1 MSLKLKN
8 DNSYGLKAK
17 NDSLYGLKAK
27 NLKFHGLSSPE
38 DLIEMW
44 RILKRDDDSE
54 DLNIIW
60 DYTSP
65 KQVEKGFNVV
75 NILYNPKAP
84 EETGHYCLI
93 YNDAN
98 EKKILF
104 YNPVATYTDMNT
116 DKLKELFEYFKNE
129 KDYPEKNIMIDLSGR
144 QSETS
149 ENCGYHCLAKAFTI
163 YTDYGKIDGAKSD
176 LDDEQPSE
184 DQEEIDLEV
193 GKGVEEALSGK
204 ANKYTTVSAEEL
216 LYSIL
221 KNVRGIYFGLRDGW
235 EVSAQKK
242 KPKEKA
248 SGLADY
254 VNQGERWSFSR
265 LRNKLEK

>member
-1 MSLKLKN
+1 ME
-8 DNSYGLKAK
+8 
-17 NDSLYGLKAK
+17 LKAK

-44 RILKRDDDSE
+44 RILKRDDDTE

-65 KQVEKGFNVV
+65 KQVEKGFNVI
-75 NILYNPKAP
+75 NILYDPKAP

-104 YNPVATYTDMNT
+104 YNPVATYTDMNE
-116 DKLKELFEYFKNE
+116 DKLRELFDYFKNE
-129 KDYPEKNIMIDLSGR
+129 KDYPDENILIDLSGR
-144 QSETS
+144 QSATS

-163 YTDYGKIDGAKSD
+163 YTDYGKVEGQK
-176 LDDEQPSE
+176 PSE
-184 DQEEIDLEV
+184 PQNSLPQLDLKV
-193 GKGVEEALSGK
+193 GNGVGGK
-204 ANKYTTVSAEEL
+204 ESASDSAEEL
-216 LYSIL
+216 LFSIL

-235 EVSAQKK
+235 ENSAQQKK
-242 KPKEKA
+242 KREKA

-254 VNQGERWSFSR
+254 VNRGENWSYSR
-265 LRNKLEK
+265 LKNKIEK

>member
-1 MSLKLKN
+1 ME
-8 DNSYGLKAK
+8 
-17 NDSLYGLKAK
+17 LKAK

-44 RILKRDDDSE
+44 RILKRDDDTE

-65 KQVEKGFNVV
+65 KQVEKGFNII
-75 NILYNPKAP
+75 NILYDPKAP

-93 YNDAN
+93 YNDTN

-104 YNPVATYTDMNT
+104 YNPVATYTDMNK
-116 DKLKELFEYFKNE
+116 DKLKELFEYFKD
-129 KDYPEKNIMIDLSGR
+129 KDYPDENILIDLSGR
-144 QSETS
+144 QSATS

-163 YTDYGKIDGAKSD
+163 YTDYGKVEGKKPEFKDTNEVDLNVKASGIGGAAKESSNSS
-176 LDDEQPSE
+176 P
-184 DQEEIDLEV
+184 
-193 GKGVEEALSGK
+193 
-204 ANKYTTVSAEEL
+204 EEL

-235 EVSAQKK
+235 EVSAQQKK
-242 KPKEKA
+242 KKEKA

-254 VNQGERWSFSR
+254 VNRGENWSYSR
-265 LRNKLEK
+265 LKNKIEK

>member
-1 MSLKLKN
+1 ME
-8 DNSYGLKAK
+8 
-17 NDSLYGLKAK
+17 LKAK

-44 RILKRDDDSE
+44 RILKRDDDTE

-65 KQVEKGFNVV
+65 SQIEKGFNIV
-75 NILYNPKAP
+75 NILYDSKSP
-84 EETGHYCLI
+84 EETGHYCLV

-104 YNPVATYTDMNT
+104 YNPVATYTDMNE
-116 DKLKELFEYFKNE
+116 DKLRELFDYFKNE
-129 KDYPEKNIMIDLSGR
+129 KDYPTENILIDLSGR

-163 YTDYGKIDGAKSD
+163 YTDYGKVDGKKSEFKDAEEVD
-176 LDDEQPSE
+176 LK
-184 DQEEIDLEV
+184 V
-193 GKGVEEALSGK
+193 GNGVGGFNGGK
-204 ANKYTTVSAEEL
+204 ESANDSAEEL

-235 EVSAQKK
+235 ENSAQQKK
-242 KPKEKA
+242 KREKA

-254 VNQGERWSFSR
+254 VNRGENWSYSR

>member
-1 MSLKLKN
+1 ME
-8 DNSYGLKAK
+8 
-17 NDSLYGLKAK
+17 LKAK

-44 RILKRDDDSE
+44 RILKRDDDTE

-65 KQVEKGFNVV
+65 KQVEKGFNII
-75 NILYNPKAP
+75 NILYDPKAP

-104 YNPVATYTDMNT
+104 YNPVAIYTDMNE
-116 DKLKELFEYFKNE
+116 DKLRELFDYFKNE
-129 KDYPEKNIMIDLSGR
+129 KDYPNENILIDLSGR
-144 QSETS
+144 QSATS

-163 YTDYGKIDGAKSD
+163 YTDYGKVEGQK
-176 LDDEQPSE
+176 PSE
-184 DQEEIDLEV
+184 PQNEIDLNVKASGV
-193 GKGVEEALSGK
+193 GGK
-204 ANKYTTVSAEEL
+204 ESASDSAEEL
-216 LYSIL
+216 LFSIL

-235 EVSAQKK
+235 ENSAQQKK
-242 KPKEKA
+242 KREKA

-254 VNQGERWSFSR
+254 VNRGENWSYSR
-265 LRNKLEK
+265 LKNKIEK

>member
-1 MSLKLKN
+1 MT
-8 DNSYGLKAK
+8 
-17 NDSLYGLKAK
+17 LKAK

-38 DLIEMW
+38 DLVEMW
-44 RILKRDDDSE
+44 RILKRDDDTE

-65 KQVEKGFNVV
+65 KQIEKGFNIV
-75 NILYNPKAP
+75 NILYDPKSP

-104 YNPVATYTDMNT
+104 YNPVATYTDMNG
-116 DKLKELFEYFKNE
+116 DKLKELFAYFKND

-163 YTDYGKIDGAKSD
+163 YTDYGKVEGKESEFPDEVDLNVQASGIGGKSK
-176 LDDEQPSE
+176 ESVNSTP
-184 DQEEIDLEV
+184 
-193 GKGVEEALSGK
+193 
-204 ANKYTTVSAEEL
+204 EEL

-235 EVSAQKK
+235 EVSAQQKK
-242 KPKEKA
+242 KKEKASGVSHSVAA

-254 VNQGERWSFSR
+254 VNQGENWSFSR
-265 LRNKLEK
+265 LRDKIEN

>member
-1 MSLKLKN
+1 ME
-8 DNSYGLKAK
+8 LKAK
-17 NDSLYGLKAK
+17 NDSFYGLKTK

-44 RILKRDDDSE
+44 RILKRDDDTE

-65 KQVEKGFNVV
+65 KQVEKGFNII
-75 NILYNPKAP
+75 NILYDPKSP

-93 YNDAN
+93 YNDTN

-104 YNPVATYTDMNT
+104 YNPVATYTDMNE
-116 DKLKELFEYFKNE
+116 DKLKELFEYFKDKE
-129 KDYPEKNIMIDLSGR
+129 YPDENILIDLSGK
-144 QSETS
+144 QSATS

-163 YTDYGKIDGAKSD
+163 YTDYGKVEGQK
-176 LDDEQPSE
+176 PSE
-184 DQEEIDLEV
+184 PQNEVDLKV
-193 GKGVEEALSGK
+193 GTGIGGAAKES
-204 ANKYTTVSAEEL
+204 ANSSPEEL

-235 EVSAQKK
+235 EVSAQQKK
-242 KPKEKA
+242 KKEKA

-254 VNQGERWSFSR
+254 VNRGENWSYSR

>member
-1 MSLKLKN
+1 MT
-8 DNSYGLKAK
+8 
-17 NDSLYGLKAK
+17 LKAK

-38 DLIEMW
+38 DLVEMW
-44 RILKRDDDSE
+44 RILKRDDDTE

-65 KQVEKGFNVV
+65 KQIEKGFNIV
-75 NILYNPKAP
+75 NILYDPKSP

-93 YNDAN
+93 YNDVN

-104 YNPVATYTDMNT
+104 YNPVATYTDMNA
-116 DKLKELFEYFKNE
+116 DKLKELFTYFKNE
-129 KDYPEKNIMIDLSGR
+129 KEYPNDNIMIDLSGR

-163 YTDYGKIDGAKSD
+163 YTDYGKVEGQKS
-176 LDDEQPSE
+176 SE
-184 DQEEIDLEV
+184 PQEEIDLNV
-193 GKGVEEALSGK
+193 QASGIGGKSKESVNS
-204 ANKYTTVSAEEL
+204 TPEEL

-235 EVSAQKK
+235 EVSAQQKK
-242 KPKEKA
+242 KKEKASGVPHSVAA

-254 VNQGERWSFSR
+254 VNQGETWSFSR
-265 LRNKLEK
+265 LRDKIEN

>member
-1 MSLKLKN
+1 MS
-8 DNSYGLKAK
+8 
-17 NDSLYGLKAK
+17 LKAK

-75 NILYNPKAP
+75 NILYDPKAP

-93 YNDAN
+93 YNDAH

-104 YNPVATYTDMNT
+104 YNPVATYTDMNI
-116 DKLKELFEYFKNE
+116 DKLKDLFEYFKNE
-129 KDYPEKNIMIDLSGR
+129 KDYPEKNIMIDLSGK

-163 YTDYGKIDGAKSD
+163 YTDYGKIGDSD
-176 LDDEQPSE
+176 SKEDDQPSE
-184 DQEEIDLEV
+184 AQKEIDLEV
-193 GKGVEEALSGK
+193 GKGFAGK
-204 ANKYTTVSAEEL
+204 AKESTTDSAEEL

-221 KNVRGIYFGLRDGW
+221 RNVRGIYFGLRDGW
-235 EVSAQKK
+235 DASTQKK

-254 VNQGERWSFSR
+254 VNQGEKWSFSR

>member
-1 MSLKLKN
+1 M
-8 DNSYGLKAK
+8 D
-17 NDSLYGLKAK
+17 LKAK

-44 RILKRDDDSE
+44 RILKRDDDTE

-65 KQVEKGFNVV
+65 KQVEKGFNVI
-75 NILYNPKAP
+75 NILYDPKAP

-93 YNDAN
+93 YNDTA

-104 YNPVATYTDMNT
+104 YNPVATYTDMNE
-116 DKLKELFEYFKNE
+116 DKLKDLLEYFKD
-129 KDYPEKNIMIDLSGR
+129 KDYPVENILIDLSGR
-144 QSETS
+144 QSATS

-163 YTDYGKIDGAKSD
+163 YTDYGKVDSKKPDAQALRRSPN
-176 LDDEQPSE
+176 DDFK
-184 DQEEIDLEV
+184 DTEEIDLET
-193 GKGVEEALSGK
+193 K
-204 ANKYTTVSAEEL
+204 AGAAKDKPTDSAEEL

-235 EVSAQKK
+235 ENTAKQKK
-242 KPKEKA
+242 KKETA

-254 VNQGERWSFSR
+254 VNHGEKWSYSR
-265 LRNKLEK
+265 LRNEVEK

>member
-1 MSLKLKN
+1 MELKT
-8 DNSYGLKAK
+8 
-17 NDSLYGLKAK
+17 K

-44 RILKRDDDSE
+44 RILKRDDDTE

-65 KQVEKGFNVV
+65 KQVEKGFNII
-75 NILYNPKAP
+75 NILYDPKAP

-104 YNPVATYTDMNT
+104 YNPVATYTDMNK
-116 DKLKELFEYFKNE
+116 DKLKELFEYFKD
-129 KDYPEKNIMIDLSGR
+129 KDYPDENILIDLSGR
-144 QSETS
+144 QSATS

-163 YTDYGKIDGAKSD
+163 YTDYGKVEGKKPEFKDTNEVDLKTGGAAKESSNSS
-176 LDDEQPSE
+176 P
-184 DQEEIDLEV
+184 
-193 GKGVEEALSGK
+193 
-204 ANKYTTVSAEEL
+204 EEL

-235 EVSAQKK
+235 EVSAQQKK
-242 KPKEKA
+242 KKEKA

-254 VNQGERWSFSR
+254 VNRGENWSYSR

>member
-1 MSLKLKN
+1 ME
-8 DNSYGLKAK
+8 
-17 NDSLYGLKAK
+17 LKAK

-44 RILKRDDDSE
+44 RILKRDDDTE

-65 KQVEKGFNVV
+65 KQVEKGFNII
-75 NILYNPKAP
+75 NILYDPKSP

-104 YNPVATYTDMNT
+104 YNPVATYTDMNE
-116 DKLKELFEYFKNE
+116 DKLRELFDYFKNE
-129 KDYPEKNIMIDLSGR
+129 KDYPSDNILIDLSGR
-144 QSETS
+144 QSATS

-163 YTDYGKIDGAKSD
+163 YTDYGKVEGQKS
-176 LDDEQPSE
+176 SE
-184 DQEEIDLEV
+184 PQNEIDLKTG
-193 GKGVEEALSGK
+193 GKESASD
-204 ANKYTTVSAEEL
+204 SAEEL
-216 LYSIL
+216 LFSIL

-235 EVSAQKK
+235 ENSAQQKK
-242 KPKEKA
+242 KKEKA

-254 VNQGERWSFSR
+254 VNHGENWSYSR
-265 LRNKLEK
+265 LKNKIEK

>member
-1 MSLKLKN
+1 ME
-8 DNSYGLKAK
+8 
-17 NDSLYGLKAK
+17 LKAK

-44 RILKRDDDSE
+44 RILKRDDDTE

-65 KQVEKGFNVV
+65 KQVEKGFNII
-75 NILYNPKAP
+75 NILYDPKSP

-104 YNPVATYTDMNT
+104 YNPVATYTDMNK
-116 DKLKELFEYFKNE
+116 DKLKELFEYFKDKE
-129 KDYPEKNIMIDLSGR
+129 YPDENILIDLSGR
-144 QSETS
+144 QSATS

-163 YTDYGKIDGAKSD
+163 YTDYGKVEGKKPEFKDT
-176 LDDEQPSE
+176 
-184 DQEEIDLEV
+184 EEIDLKTE
-193 GKGVEEALSGK
+193 GFNGGAAKESS
-204 ANKYTTVSAEEL
+204 NSSPEEL

-235 EVSAQKK
+235 EVSAQQKK
-242 KPKEKA
+242 KKEKA

-254 VNQGERWSFSR
+254 VNRGENWSYSR
-265 LRNKLEK
+265 LKNKIEK

>member
-1 MSLKLKN
+1 MDLK
-8 DNSYGLKAK
+8 S
-17 NDSLYGLKAK
+17 K

-44 RILKRDDDSE
+44 RILKRDDDTE

-65 KQVEKGFNVV
+65 KQVEKGFNIV
-75 NILYNPKAP
+75 NIIYDPKTP
-84 EETGHYCLI
+84 EATGHYCLI
-93 YNDAN
+93 YNDTA

-104 YNPVATYTDMNT
+104 YNPVATYTDMNE
-116 DKLKELFEYFKNE
+116 DKLKDLFEYFKD
-129 KDYPEKNIMIDLSGR
+129 KDYPVENILIDLSGR
-144 QSETS
+144 QSATS

-163 YTDYGKIDGAKSD
+163 YTDYGKVDSRKMKP
-176 LDDEQPSE
+176 EF
-184 DQEEIDLEV
+184 EEIDLET
-193 GKGVEEALSGK
+193 K
-204 ANKYTTVSAEEL
+204 AGAAKDKPTDSAEEL

-235 EVSAQKK
+235 ENTSKQKK
-242 KPKEKA
+242 KKEKASGVPQA

-254 VNQGERWSFSR
+254 VNSGEKWSYSR
-265 LRNKLEK
+265 LRKEVEN